1 MIKKVIFI
9 LVVLSLVGVLGCSI
23 TSRTTSPP
31 ATANV
36 KPVRE
41 ANIGKL
47 WMMRQMEI
55 TVEDEIPLTLILKEG
70 DRVDGYFYLE
80 KGDNIGF
87 SISGNSLIYT
97 SKPPDTE
104 TTHVTSDR
112 FSFTASQSQ
121 GIAYILTLNA
131 SANVSGKKGGATVFM
146 EIIYPSTGSLSIP
159 IGTK

>member
-1 MIKKVIFI
+1 MIKKVICI
-9 LVVLSLVGVLGCSI
+9 LVILSLIGVLGCSL
-23 TSRTTSPP
+23 TSRTTSPSAP
-31 ATANV
+31 ASV
-36 KPVRE
+36 KPLRE
-41 ANIGKL
+41 AEIGKV
-47 WMMRQMEI
+47 WTMRQMEI
-55 TVEDEIPLTLILKEG
+55 AVENEIPLTLILKEG

-104 TTHVTSDR
+104 TTRVTSDR
-112 FSFTASQSQ
+112 FSFTASHSQ

-131 SANVSGKKGGATVFM
+131 SANVSGKKGGTTVFM